1 MNKNVKKI
9 AVIISSVVLVIITL
23 LAYIEFSHTD
33 DLSVIFFDIGQG
45 DSTLI
50 TTPSGY
56 SILIDGGPDR
66 SILAKLGRELPF
78 YDRTIDLM
86 ILTHPHQDHIGGL
99 VEVLLRYDV
108 KHILY
113 TGADYASPTFIEWIN
128 VIKEKN
134 ISFTTATVGQL
145 FRFGD
150 IELEILYPFE
160 DFTGREFKDVNDSSM
175 VAKLT
180 YGETSFLFTGDAPIA
195 VEEELIKYDDVA
207 LGSDVLKIGHHGSR
221 YSSSLEFLRAVNPD
235 LAIIQSGEGNRY
247 GHPHKL
253 VTKRLE
259 GMGITTLR
267 NDTMGDIQLV
277 SDGEKVWVEP

>member
-33 DLSVIFFDIGQG
+33 DLSVTFFDIGQG